1 MAMNDELV
9 GFVKEALRQRI
20 PRTEIESALH
30 RAGWPAEHVR
40 RAMAGFADVDFPIPV
55 PRPMVQV
62 SARDAFMYV
71 VMFVTLFISAYN
83 LGSLIFELLDRAYPD
98 PASDVYRMPTLQAV
112 RWSISSLIVAFPLFL
127 FVSRAVGREFQR
139 EPTKRASRV
148 RRNLTYV
155 TLFIASLVLIGDF
168 ISLVYN
174 FLGGELTQR
183 FVFKVLTVGLIAG
196 SIFVYYLLDLRA
208 DEREPET

>member
-1 MAMNDELV
+1 MVHLV
-9 GFVKEALRQRI
+9 AHCRVPPVLIRVTGC
-20 PRTEIESALH
+20 
-30 RAGWPAEHVR
+30 RAG
-40 RAMAGFADVDFPIPV
+40 I
-55 PRPMVQV
+55 
-62 SARDAFMYV
+62 
-71 VMFVTLFISAYN
+71 
-83 LGSLIFELLDRAYPD
+83 
-98 PASDVYRMPTLQAV
+98 
-112 RWSISSLIVAFPLFL
+112 
-127 FVSRAVGREFQR
+127 QR